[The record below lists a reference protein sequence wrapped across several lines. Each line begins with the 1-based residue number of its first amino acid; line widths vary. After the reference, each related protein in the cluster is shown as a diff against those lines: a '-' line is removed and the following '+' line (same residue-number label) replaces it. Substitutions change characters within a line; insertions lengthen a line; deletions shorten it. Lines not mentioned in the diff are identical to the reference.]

1 MKHYGF
7 IMPSTLASEL
17 NMSLKDAKKILDEFV
32 SSGEARQLK
41 TPFGKI
47 YDIPSVRIFLLD
59 MDRKILKL
67 LSDFGG
73 SCNRI
78 MLFNMSGL
86 PNVELFNEVM
96 ERLER
101 LGLVSFDETSN
112 SYSIPFF
119 KFQNHE
125 KAREIGKNKVTP
137 VLSIKKEMM
146 IKEVAVNIKLNRAAR
161 ELAGLIQEV
170 KKKLGPSNKKFM
182 FGAQK
187 WCDKIN
193 GRARSLASE
202 ILELLRMKFPFCP
215 ALEYNTKTKCA
226 ELAQRLP
233 LMELVFTTES
243 TVYWNFGIGEFYQ
256 DLVKLATSEELANEL
271 YKPVYKMLCV
281 ILDRG
286 LNDDNQKEFRAD
298 LFRRAMDL
306 AVENDLIGKK
316 PSIYIKCPRCKNV
329 ISGYEDIC
337 PACGFDTLLL
347 VKLKKPEPRFV
358 QRIGEKWIAFFE
370 IPLLS
375 LDLPSGINIAP
386 SLYINLSEHY
396 APDIESF
403 FEEGYPDDYYRE
415 FYADINILKPPKKQ
429 YKVEG
434 EKDDIIK
441 KLDSYISHI
450 KEHFSMIYR
459 QEVIEHKCTKK
470 ELYYS
475 EDEFVN
481 IAFNKVMKVYTP
493 RLDSHPIRFV

>member
-1 MKHYGF
+1 
-7 IMPSTLASEL
+7 
-17 NMSLKDAKKILDEFV
+17 
-32 SSGEARQLK
+32 
-41 TPFGKI
+41 
-47 YDIPSVRIFLLD
+47 
-59 MDRKILKL
+59 
-67 LSDFGG
+67 
-73 SCNRI
+73 
-78 MLFNMSGL
+78 MSGL

-170 KKKLGPSNKKFM
+170 KKKLGPSNKKRFM

-215 ALEYNTKTKCA
+215 ALEYKEYNTKTECA
-226 ELAQRLP
+226 ETLAQRLP
-233 LMELVFTTES
+233 LMKLVS
-243 TVYWNFGIGEFYQ
+243 TVDSTVFWSDREFYQ

-370 IPLLS
+370 IPLRLS
-375 LDLPSGINIAP
+375 YLLSIDIAP
-386 SLYINLSEHY
+386 FWYINLNEHY

-415 FYADINILKPPKKQ
+415 FYADIDILKLPKKRC

-459 QEVIEHKCTKK
+459 QEVIEHKCIEK

-493 RLDSHPIRFV
+493 RLDFHPIRFV